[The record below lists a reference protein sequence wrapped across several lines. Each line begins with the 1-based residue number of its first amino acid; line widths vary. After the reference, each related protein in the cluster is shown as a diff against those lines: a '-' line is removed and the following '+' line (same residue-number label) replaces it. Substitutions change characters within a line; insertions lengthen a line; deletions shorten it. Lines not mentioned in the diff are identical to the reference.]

1 MPLSCGT
8 HATSR
13 VSNPARSGDV
23 TGPMF
28 LSPAF
33 LWGLLLIPALAA
45 GYLWMLRRRAPQSIA
60 FPALEIVAAADF
72 RSRRRRVASAAVFF
86 AAVAAAALALAR
98 PAVPMPQPVNE
109 AAIMLSVDVSG
120 SMLSQ
125 DILPS
130 RLEAAKAAAKGFV
143 AGLPRGIPV
152 GLVTFARDAILIAS
166 PTEDRGRIEAAI
178 DGITV
183 RHRTAIGEGLIEAV
197 AALPERTRPGHD
209 DGPLPPAT
217 AGGAPKP
224 PGVVVLLSDGQNNSG
239 IDPMD
244 AAEWA
249 RRQQVTVY
257 TVGIGQPFGSTTG
270 YMIGGPLD
278 EATLRSIAEH
288 TGGTYHHASSA
299 GELKQIYRVVS
310 RSVGWKVR
318 PVEVTGTLGAFAAL
332 TLLAAIALSVRSQ
345 PLLS

>member
-1 MPLSCGT
+1 
-8 HATSR
+8 
-13 VSNPARSGDV
+13 
-23 TGPMF
+23 MF
-28 LSPAF
+28 LWPAF

-45 GYLWMLRRRAPQSIA
+45 GYVWMLRRRAPQSIA
-60 FPALEIVAAADF
+60 FPALEIVAMADR
-72 RSRRRRVASAAVFF
+72 RSRRRRVASAALFL
-86 AAVAAAALALAR
+86 AAVAAAVLALAR
-98 PAVPMPQPVNE
+98 PTIPMPQPVNR
-109 AAIMLSVDVSG
+109 AAIMLSIDVSG

-152 GLVTFARDAILIAS
+152 GLVTFARDAVLVAS
-166 PTEDRGRIEAAI
+166 PTEDRGRIAAAI

-197 AALPERTRPGHD
+197 AALPGRTRPPHD
-209 DGPLPPAT
+209 AGSLPPAL
-217 AGGAPKP
+217 GGPKP

-257 TVGIGQPFGSTTG
+257 TVGIGQPLGSTTG

-278 EATLRSIAEH
+278 ETTLRGIAEH

-299 GELKQIYRVVS
+299 GELKQIYRTVS
-310 RSVGWKVR
+310 RSAGWKVQ
-318 PVEVTGTLGAFAAL
+318 PVEVTGALGALVAFA
-332 TLLAAIALSVRSQ
+332 LLAALVMSFRSQ